1 MFHDAVPGM
10 ISTGLSAGKE
20 DGLNLN
26 SKVPTGNKEKT
37 IDVFTILKDRIL

>member
-1 MFHDAVPGM
+1 MFHDAVPGL
-10 ISTGLSAGKE
+10 ISTGISTGKD

-26 SKVPTGNKEKT
+26 SKVPTGKEEKT